1 MSITLKF
8 TVETTHTLVIPT
20 AEVEHLDKVAQEV
33 LATQVEEEDL
43 VVLQKVAL
51 AVYHKEGIEGA
62 IKVAT
67 RKTIREEL
75 KSYWK
80 TKGVKSSPAKVTF
93 HD

>member
-20 AEVEHLDKVAQEV
+20 AEVEHLEKVAQEV
-33 LATQVEEEDL
+33 LATQTVEDL
-43 VVLQKVAL
+43 VALQKVAIE
-51 AVYHKEGIEGA
+51 VYQKEGIEGV
-62 IKVAT
+62 IKLVT
-67 RKTIREEL
+67 RKSIREDL